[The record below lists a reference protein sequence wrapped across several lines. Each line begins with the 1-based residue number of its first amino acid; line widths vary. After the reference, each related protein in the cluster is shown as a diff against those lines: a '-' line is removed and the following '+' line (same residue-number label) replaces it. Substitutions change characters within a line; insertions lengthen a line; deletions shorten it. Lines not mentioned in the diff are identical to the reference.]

1 MKDCVAIGYSDADWD
16 GDLDNRQS
24 SAGYVFQT
32 EEEQQSVGEVRIQTV
47 RIQTVKCRSVTTEA
61 EFMSL
66 SAAQEAVWMRQ
77 LLSHLGMKQTAATL
91 LFAFTRIY
99 CFTIMDSQN
108 ISTSSIALFV
118 SKALRETLN

>member
-16 GDLDNRQS
+16 GDRDNRQS
-24 SAGYVFQT
+24 SSGYVFQT
-32 EEEQQSVGEVRIQTV
+32 EEEQQSVGEV

-108 ISTSSIALFV
+108 ISTSGIALFV